1 MPNLMSLKEYDLGKP
16 WTIVDGIINE
26 LFPFDKAKE
35 SRRHINGVSFD
46 FINTGHYYSYFAGL
60 NITIRDS
67 YYRITRKAV
76 KMDKNGNID
85 LDKVMVKYNELL
97 VLSDEIKQ
105 REIEKKA
112 KDDIENSKRK
122 IVEDMFKDLG
132 VNVIKLR
139 DSETYRITVQ
149 GLTPVQCENLAEFLR
164 MMKK

>member
-16 WTIVDGIINE
+16 WTVVDGIINE

-35 SRRHINGVSFD
+35 SSRHINGVSFG
-46 FINTGHYYSYFAGL
+46 FINTGYYHSYFAGL
-60 NITIRDS
+60 NMTIRDS

-85 LDKVMVKYNELL
+85 LDKVMAKYNELL
-97 VLSDEIKQ
+97 ILLDEIKQ
-105 REIEKKA
+105 KEIEKKA
-112 KDDIENSKRK
+112 KDDADNSKRK

-139 DSETYRITVQ
+139 DSETYRITIQ
-149 GLTPVQCENLAEFLR
+149 GLSSVQCAKLAEFLR
-164 MMKK
+164 MMGK